1 MSLVL
6 VEDIVDHLMLG
17 KVHQVIPLRTLNQ

>member
-17 KVHQVIPLRTLNQ
+17 EVHQVITLRTLNQ